1 MLAGLD
7 ARIGY
12 PDWTGRWHLLCWLC
26 SPFLGALSETDP
38 SLPEQDGF
46 KPANVWVTN
55 GIAWLDDIQQFY
67 RERSAIEKEYSAK
80 LKVLAKK
87 YFEKKTRKSSVLS
100 VGETPAMTPGSLESA
115 SLTTWT
121 TQLTTLEARADEH
134 DTYGNDLV
142 NKVAGPLQTLGA
154 RFEEL
159 RKRHAD
165 FADKVERER
174 DASYA
179 DLRKVKTKYD
189 AVCQEVES
197 KRKKTESGFGQAK
210 AQTAYQQQISEMNNV
225 KNSYLIAINVTN
237 KQKERYYHDYVP
249 ELLDSLQDL
258 AEFRTL
264 RLNDLWTVASR
275 LESSMLQRSTAIID
289 RQTQEIARNLPQ
301 LDSMMYMRHNVGG
314 WQEPSDKVFEPSP
327 VWHDDGSMV
336 VDETAKIFLRNV
348 LNKSKGQ
355 LGDLRREV
363 DKKRREVETIQKL
376 KQQIRDGTEKR
387 DEVVVVSQMF
397 AAQEDLHQVERKRIT
412 AEVETST
419 ITAVVGD
426 VTVGARNHNFKS
438 QTFKIPTNCDLCG
451 ERIWGLSAKG
461 FDCRDCGYT
470 CHSKCEMK
478 VPAECPGEQN
488 KEERKKLKQER
499 QDAANNSLLKPG
511 GGVAAAGATASAST
525 SASELPKLSRS
536 NTMNSLSSGY
546 ATSAHR
552 SISGAR
558 SPTAGDDGS
567 GGGAA
572 ELPANSRGGPPP
584 AGTAR
589 RVLAPPP
596 ATYINELP
604 GSMPDGQ
611 AGGGGGG
618 NQPRGKMLYAFEA
631 NGEGELTVG
640 DGIEVVILEPDSGSG
655 WTKVK
660 AGYKEGLV
668 PASYVEAAP
677 ASSAAPP
684 AAMAPQNTGQSTYS
698 NSGSSISTTNT
709 ANANAGSR
717 KKGPAV
723 APRRGAKKLKY
734 VEAMYGYAAQN
745 DAEHSMAEGERF
757 VLVKED
763 PGDGWAEV
771 EKGGVTKSVPASYI
785 QAV

>member
-1 MLAGLD
+1 ME
-7 ARIGY
+7 
-12 PDWTGRWHLLCWLC
+12 
-26 SPFLGALSETDP
+26 SPPTFGSE
-38 SLPEQDGF
+38 LKDGF
-46 KPANVWVTN
+46 KPANAWVTN

-80 LKVLAKK
+80 LKALAKK

-100 VGETPAMTPGSLESA
+100 VGESPTMTPGSLESA

-134 DTYGNDLV
+134 DTYGNDLI
-142 NKVAGPLQTLGA
+142 NKVAAPLQTLGV

-159 RKRHAD
+159 RKRHSD
-165 FADKVERER
+165 FANKVEQER
-174 DASYA
+174 DTSYA

-189 AVCQEVES
+189 AVCAEVES

-210 AQTAYQQQISEMNNV
+210 AQAAYQQQLAEMNNA

-258 AEFRTL
+258 SEFRTL
-264 RLNDLWTVASR
+264 RLNDLWTAASK
-275 LESSMLQRSTAIID
+275 LEAGLLQQSSGIID
-289 RQTQEIARNLPQ
+289 RQTAEIARNLPQ
-301 LDSMMYMRHNVGG
+301 LDSMMYIRHNVGG
-314 WQEPSDKVFEPSP
+314 WQEPADKTFEPSP
-327 VWHDDGSMV
+327 VWHDDDTMV

-363 DKKRREVETIQKL
+363 DKKRREVEQIQKI
-376 KQQIRDGTEKR
+376 KQAIRAGTEKR
-387 DEVVVVSQMF
+387 DEVVVVSQIF
-397 AAQEDLHQVERKRIT
+397 AAQEDLHQVERRRIT

-419 ITAVVGD
+419 ITAAVGD

-499 QDAANNSLLKPG
+499 QESANSTLKPG
-511 GGVAAAGATASAST
+511 SIAAAST
-525 SASELPKLSRS
+525 SNSELSKLSRS

-552 SISGAR
+552 SISGAK
-558 SPTAGDDGS
+558 SPTAGEDG
-567 GGGAA
+567 GNGAA
-572 ELPANSRGGPPP
+572 ELPANSRSSGPV
-584 AGTAR
+584 R
-589 RVLAPPP
+589 RIMAPPP
-596 ATYINELP
+596 VAYISELP
-604 GSMPDGQ
+604 GSAPDTS
-611 AGGGGGG
+611 ASSEH
-618 NQPRGKMLYAFEA
+618 PKGKMLYAFEA
-631 NGEGELTVG
+631 NGDGELSVPEG
-640 DGIEVVILEPDSGSG
+640 RDVVILEPDSGSG
-655 WTKVK
+655 WIKVRL
-660 AGYKEGLV
+660 GYKEGLV

-677 ASSAAPP
+677 AAP

-698 NSGSSISTTNT
+698 NSGSSISTNNT
-709 ANANAGSR
+709 TTTASR

-734 VEAMYGYAAQN
+734 VEALYAYAAQN
-745 DAEHSMAEGERF
+745 DAEHSMTEGERF